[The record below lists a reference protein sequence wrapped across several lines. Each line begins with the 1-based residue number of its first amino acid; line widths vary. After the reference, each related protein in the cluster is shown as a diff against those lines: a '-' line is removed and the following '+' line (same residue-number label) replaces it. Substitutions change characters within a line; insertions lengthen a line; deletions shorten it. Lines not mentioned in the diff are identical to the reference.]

1 MEKNKAKNSLIF
13 TLIVLLGVSIFCN
26 LYQSYCWGK
35 ACELIECYDRV
46 VDTIDDDYFLDV
58 ICTTDEWRDLQN
70 CVERNH
76 LGCGCPKDIMPTD
89 SLKQD

>member
-1 MEKNKAKNSLIF
+1 MVKNVIIIALLVLSFVLGISVISEHSKFLKAE
-13 TLIVLLGVSIFCN
+13 
-26 LYQSYCWGK
+26 
-35 ACELIECYDRV
+35 ELIECYDRV

-76 LGCGCPKDIMPTD
+76 LGCSCPRDIMPMD
-89 SLKQD
+89 KNK

>member
-1 MEKNKAKNSLIF
+1 MKHAIMYCGLGIIILLQSIAILIKQDKYDR
-13 TLIVLLGVSIFCN
+13 LLD
-26 LYQSYCWGK
+26 
-35 ACELIECYDRV
+35 LIECYDRV

-76 LGCGCPKDIMPTD
+76 LGCGCPKDIMPID
-89 SLKQD
+89 SPEQD

>member
-1 MEKNKAKNSLIF
+1 MTNKTKNSLIVAYV
-13 TLIVLLGVSIFCN
+13 VLLGVSISCN
-26 LYQSYCWGK
+26 LYQSIRWNK
-35 ACELIECYDRV
+35 ACKLVECYDRV

-76 LGCGCPKDIMPTD
+76 LGCGCPKDIMPMD
-89 SLKQD
+89 KNK

>member
-1 MEKNKAKNSLIF
+1 MVKNVIIIALLVLSFVFGISVIGEHSKFLKAK
-13 TLIVLLGVSIFCN
+13 
-26 LYQSYCWGK
+26 
-35 ACELIECYDRV
+35 ELIECYDRV

-76 LGCGCPKDIMPTD
+76 LGCGCPKDIMPID
-89 SLKQD
+89 SPEQD

>member
-1 MEKNKAKNSLIF
+1 MINKDKNY
-13 TLIVLLGVSIFCN
+13 LIVALFVLFGNF
-26 LYQSYCWGK
+26 YQAICWDK
-35 ACELIECYDRV
+35 ACELVECYDRV

-76 LGCGCPKDIMPTD
+76 LGCGCPKDIMPID
-89 SLKQD
+89 SPEQD

>member
-1 MEKNKAKNSLIF
+1 MKHAIMYCGLGIIILLQSVAILIKQDKYDR
-13 TLIVLLGVSIFCN
+13 LLD
-26 LYQSYCWGK
+26 
-35 ACELIECYDRV
+35 LIECYDRV

-76 LGCGCPKDIMPTD
+76 LGCGCPKDIMPID
-89 SLKQD
+89 SLEQD

>member
-1 MEKNKAKNSLIF
+1 MVKNVIIIALLVLSLVLGISVISEHSKFLKAE
-13 TLIVLLGVSIFCN
+13 
-26 LYQSYCWGK
+26 
-35 ACELIECYDRV
+35 ELIECYDRV

-76 LGCGCPKDIMPTD
+76 LGCGCPKDIMPMD
-89 SLKQD
+89 KNK

>member
-1 MEKNKAKNSLIF
+1 MTTKDKNYLI
-13 TLIVLLGVSIFCN
+13 LALVVLLGVSIFGN
-26 LYQSYCWGK
+26 FYQATCWDK
-35 ACELIECYDRV
+35 ACKLVECYDRV

-76 LGCGCPKDIMPTD
+76 LGCGCPKDIMPID
-89 SLKQD
+89 SPEQD

>member
-1 MEKNKAKNSLIF
+1 MYCGLGIIILLQSVAILIKQDKYDR
-13 TLIVLLGVSIFCN
+13 LLD
-26 LYQSYCWGK
+26 
-35 ACELIECYDRV
+35 LIECYDRV

-76 LGCGCPKDIMPTD
+76 LGCGCPKDIMPID
-89 SLKQD
+89 SLEQD